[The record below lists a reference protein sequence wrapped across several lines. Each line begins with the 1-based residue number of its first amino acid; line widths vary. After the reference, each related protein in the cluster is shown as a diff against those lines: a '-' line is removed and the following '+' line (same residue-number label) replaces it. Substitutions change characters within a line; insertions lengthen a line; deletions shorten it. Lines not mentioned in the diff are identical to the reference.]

1 MYPGLFEYIYLVIIE
16 MAESGV
22 KKTVVVRNGE
32 SFQVSIR
39 PANGPVSMAE
49 YGVIKTVVRNGKSF
63 QVSIQRANKPVSM
76 VKSATPTTAV
86 RAAPASAAIPAAT
99 APFVAPI
106 VEFMNYIQQNY
117 NQSNMTEDAIDKEI
131 SKLQV
136 KDGPVNADLALLDKN
151 IQKKVELGHATFAKY
166 IKDIIANERWRIEK
180 IGANAVRQ
188 HHLQKNTR
196 PTFFKEKVLAAKQK
210 EYDDAFSAENEQQS
224 LYIAANKKLGDSEK
238 EYPIIFSDLETKV
251 KEANELKE
259 AKQREVEKLDNE
271 RTLLQISDP
280 NARLSSANQQKI
292 DEAERKYN
300 ASTTELKELT
310 KLQIQRSVIKDDFQ
324 SKFPTLKDYKDE
336 QKRLANIEKE
346 ELNKL
351 SKIAVQKSEEII
363 TIQDE
368 LREIEAENKQEED
381 KAKNT
386 SIISSIQ
393 EIVGKVIPLVT
404 IRLNAM
410 NEVEKAI
417 KAGLA
422 DYLINRTIDETE
434 PYNGTSEQVTRSF
447 ATISND
453 ISDKNADLPKYIIDR
468 MIEAAAKVHSSK
480 LQSLSPSTFNLE
492 DTAAKAK
499 IKQEFYNMESPKWE
513 KSIFGLSGG
522 RRTLRRKM
530 VRRKTRRIIRSY

>member
-1 MYPGLFEYIYLVIIE
+1 

-39 PANGPVSMAE
+39 PANGPVSMVE
-49 YGVIKTVVRNGKSF
+49 SGVIKTVVRNGKSF

-76 VKSATPTTAV
+76 VKSNTPTTVV
-86 RAAPASAAIPAAT
+86 RAAPASAAIPTVTVPAATT

-106 VEFMNYIQQNY
+106 VAFMNKIQQTY

-131 SKLQV
+131 SELQV

-151 IQKKVELGHATFAKY
+151 IQKKVELGRATFAEY
-166 IKDIIANERWRIEK
+166 IKKIIENERGRIEK

-210 EYDDAFSAENEQQS
+210 EYDDAFSAENEQQAR
-224 LYIAANKKLGDSEK
+224 YIAATRKLGDSEK
-238 EYPIIFSDLETKV
+238 EYPIIFSGLETRV

-280 NARLSSANQQKI
+280 NASLSSANQQKI
-292 DEAERKYN
+292 DEAENKYN
-300 ASTTELKELT
+300 AAFKELDKLT
-310 KLQIQRSVIKDDFQ
+310 KLQFQRSIIKNKV
-324 SKFPTLKDYKDE
+324 STLEDYKAE
-336 QKRLANIEKE
+336 QERLANEEKV

-351 SKIAVQKSEEII
+351 KQISTKISKE
-363 TIQDE
+363 TIKIQQE

-393 EIVGKVIPLVT
+393 EIVGKVIPLIT
-404 IRLNAM
+404 TRLNAM

-434 PYNGTSEQVTRSF
+434 RSDETLQNATRSF

-492 DTAAKAK
+492 DTAAKVK